1 MFCKVVPIDKLQRD
15 LKNSLIH
22 FESAIFCLGIELVSP
37 AKRCINLIKKLKGNL
52 NYNVNVNGVFLS
64 LLEIA
69 IVSSKIESE
78 NDRHDII
85 KALLENGAEP
95 TNAILQYAINK
106 NKEILITLLNLYNPK
121 TIA

>member
-22 FESAIFCLGIELVSP
+22 FESAIFCLGISP

-78 NDRHDII
+78 TDRHDIV

-106 NKEILITLLNLYNPK
+106 NKEILITLLNLYKPK